1 MTTQQGKDM
10 PKMTISESQT
20 LNASTS
26 SFLADIPSGSH
37 QQGKTTDT
45 KAGELTPV
53 DSVAARAPGASVE
66 VSGNA
71 VVGMDAGLSAGMGAG
86 ARSRFL
92 ESERFAVAPMV
103 DVTDSI
109 FRRVARVMSKRCMLY
124 TEMIAAEALV
134 HDKLYLIKYQDE
146 ELPCCLQ
153 LGGSEPKKLAIATK
167 RGVEAGYSSIN
178 LNAGCPS
185 DKVQNGNFGAILMR
199 TPEVIAECF
208 RAMQDAAGDIPVSVK
223 TRIGVDELDSEE
235 FTFKLM
241 DTIYQAGC
249 RHIIIH
255 ARKAWLNGL
264 SPKENRTVP
273 PLDYERVYKIK
284 QAYPDLAIT
293 INGGITTIEQC
304 REQLTK
310 VDGVMLGR
318 AVIDTPYILAQVD
331 HEIFGE
337 SAEPLSR
344 EEVLERMLTLAGKL
358 QAEGRPLHLMMRHL
372 LGLFSGCPNARL
384 FRRYLSEHMTSKNAT
399 PHMLEQAYKVMQ
411 KGVW

>member
-1 MTTQQGKDM
+1 M
-10 PKMTISESQT
+10 SSQ
-20 LNASTS
+20 
-26 SFLADIPSGSH
+26 DI
-37 QQGKTTDT
+37 KT
-45 KAGELTPV
+45 
-53 DSVAARAPGASVE
+53 
-66 VSGNA
+66 
-71 VVGMDAGLSAGMGAG
+71 LSA
-86 ARSRFL
+86 SRFL
-92 ESERFAVAPMV
+92 SAERFAVAPMV

-109 FRRVARVMSKRCMLY
+109 FRRMARVLSTQCMLY

-134 HDKLYLIKYQDE
+134 HQKLYLINFKDE

-153 LGGSEPKKLAIATK
+153 LGGSDPQKLAIATK
-167 RGVEAGYSSIN
+167 CGVDAGYSSIN

-199 TPEVIAECF
+199 TPEVIADCF
-208 RAMQDAAGDIPVSVK
+208 KAMQDAAQDIPVSVK

-304 REQLTK
+304 QEQLQK

-318 AVIDTPYILAQVD
+318 AIIDTPYLLAQVD
-331 HEIFGE
+331 QQIFGS
-337 SAEPLSR
+337 SAPSLSR
-344 EEVLERMLTLAGKL
+344 EEALECMVQLAVQL
-358 QAEGRPLHLMMRHL
+358 QQEGRPLHLLLRHV

-384 FRRYLSEHMTSKNAT
+384 FRRYISEHMTSKHAT
-399 PHMLEQAYKVMQ
+399 PQMLEQAYQVMQ
-411 KGVW
+411 RGTW

>member
-1 MTTQQGKDM
+1 
-10 PKMTISESQT
+10 MTIQQCEGVPHLVSSEMQ
-20 LNASTS
+20 
-26 SFLADIPSGSH
+26 
-37 QQGKTTDT
+37 
-45 KAGELTPV
+45 
-53 DSVAARAPGASVE
+53 SVAAHKYSNQFSSSAVAMPADARGTELEPVAKFHQNVETLGGSSVGA
-66 VSGNA
+66 A
-71 VVGMDAGLSAGMGAG
+71 DADAGVIAGVGAANADAVTG
-86 ARSRFL
+86 SRFL
-92 ESERFAVAPMV
+92 SSERFAVAPMV

-109 FRRVARVMSKRCMLY
+109 FRQIARIMSKRCMLY

-134 HDKLYLIKYQDE
+134 HDKLYLIQYKEQ

-153 LGGSEPKKLAIATK
+153 LGGNDPARLAIAVK
-167 RGVEAGYSSIN
+167 RGVEAGFTSIN

-185 DKVQNGNFGAILMR
+185 DKVQNGCFGAILMR
-199 TPEVIAECF
+199 TPQVIGDCF
-208 RAMQDAAGDIPVSVK
+208 KAMQEAAQDVPVSVK

-241 DTIYQAGC
+241 DAIYQAGC

-284 QAYPDLAIT
+284 SAYPDLAIT
-293 INGGITTIEQC
+293 INGGITSIEQC
-304 REQLTK
+304 KRQLSK

-331 HEIFGE
+331 HELFGE
-337 SAEPLSR
+337 SALPLSR
-344 EEVLERMLTLAGKL
+344 EEVLAQLLELAAKL
-358 QAEGRPLHLMMRHL
+358 QAEGRPLHLMIRHV

-399 PHMLEQAYKVMQ
+399 PQMLEQAYKVML